1 MELDKFPSYGKFF
14 FLRNQDPG
22 NNVLYKDF
30 YFYSIIMIY
39 VFYFWYIV
47 AVLDNEEHLNSTY
60 SSNYGK
66 VIFYLTLLVSIGTS
80 LILFYMTFTKN
91 EYPSSWAG
99 IVFIL
104 LLISM
109 GLCLFTFDRKE
120 LDPKFEKDPTSLA
133 AAFLLSYTFVSYF
146 FVK

>member
-1 MELDKFPSYGKFF
+1 M
-14 FLRNQDPG
+14 
-22 NNVLYKDF
+22 
-30 YFYSIIMIY
+30 
-39 VFYFWYIV
+39 
-47 AVLDNEEHLNSTY
+47 
-60 SSNYGK
+60 
-66 VIFYLTLLVSIGTS
+66 TLS
-80 LILFYMTFTKN
+80 KK

-109 GLCLFTFDRKE
+109 GMCLFTRDFRE
-120 LDPKFEKDPTSLA
+120 LDANFEKDPSRLA

>member
-1 MELDKFPSYGKFF
+1 MELDKFPSYGEFF
-14 FLRNQDPG
+14 FLRNRDPG

-47 AVLDNEEHLNSTY
+47 AVLDNEEQLTQLNST
-60 SSNYGK
+60 SGE

-80 LILFYMTFTKN
+80 LILCYMTLSKK

-109 GLCLFTFDRKE
+109 GMCLFTRDFRE
-120 LDPKFEKDPTSLA
+120 LDANFEKDPSRLA

>member
-14 FLRNQDPG
+14 FLRNRDPG
-22 NNVLYKDF
+22 NNVLYKEF

-47 AVLDNEEHLNSTY
+47 AVLDNEEQLTKLNSV
-60 SSNYGK
+60 SGEA
-66 VIFYLTLLVSIGTS
+66 IFYLTLLVSIGTS
-80 LILFYMTFTKN
+80 LILIYMTFTKKD
-91 EYPSSWAG
+91 YPSSWGG

-109 GLCLFTFDRKE
+109 GICLFTRDIKE
-120 LDPKFEKDPTSLA
+120 LDRKFEKDPSSLA
-133 AAFLLSYTFVSYF
+133 VAFLLTYTFVSYF
-146 FVK
+146 FIK